1 MIGREDEVR
10 GYRDRVKLFQGL
22 VVVMFSFILARVVYL
37 QILKGD
43 DLRKYSE
50 ENRLKKDK
58 LFPTRGII
66 YDRNGKVIVDNRASF
81 DVVMLAQYYPKH
93 DPEMNARLAKTL
105 QISTEEL
112 MRRVDK
118 GRRGASFYP
127 VLLRSDVS
135 KDILA
140 AIEMDAHGFPGV
152 DIEVNVQRRYPY
164 SEIAAQLLG
173 YTGEVTPRD
182 IANDSKKLF
191 ESGDYIGKMG
201 IERTYDSYLRGTNGV
216 GYVEVDAMGR
226 RKKTEGAEKLLGFVA
241 QTEPVAGNNIYL
253 TLDADLEV
261 AAATAMK
268 KRNYMGSVVAV
279 DPRSGEILA
288 MVNSPSYDPG
298 MISGREVNSKIWTE
312 LRNNKDRPLR
322 NRAIQDHYPP
332 GSTFKLFVAVAGL
345 AEGVVSLKSNV
356 NCAGQMFF
364 GNRTFH
370 CWKRHGTA
378 DFVRAIKESCDVFFY
393 QLGNSL
399 GVDTIA
405 KYARWFGLGAPT
417 GIRLAGEQRGNI
429 PDSEWKLKTYKDV
442 WHPGETLSVAIGQGY
457 VDVTPIQLVTGYAAI
472 GNGGFV
478 YRPYLVR
485 RIEGRTGEVIK
496 EYQPEL
502 IRKIEI
508 PNEVFEAV
516 KEGLY
521 RVVNEPGGTAFL
533 SKSKLTSISGKT
545 GTAQVR
551 NFATMKDVKC
561 EALPYYDRHH
571 GWFVGYAPRE
581 NPQIAVV
588 AIAEHGCHGSS
599 AGPVVKE
606 VVDAYMTKQAA
617 LSGTPIVS
625 EAATKEAHAAAA
637 AVKKRATAKEE
648 TPAVPPVEPITPEVA
663 PPGSDE

>member
-10 GYRDRVKLFQGL
+10 GYRERVKLFQGI
-22 VVVMFSFILARVVYL
+22 VTIMFLFIASRLVYL
-37 QILKGD
+37 QIIKGD

-81 DVVMLAQYYPKH
+81 DVVMLAQFYPKN
-93 DPEMNARLAKTL
+93 DPTMNARLAKAL
-105 QISTEEL
+105 DMPVEEL
-112 MRRVDK
+112 GRRVDK
-118 GRRGASFYP
+118 GRKGASFYP
-127 VLLRSDVS
+127 VLLKSNVS

-140 AIEMDAHGFPGV
+140 AIETDAHAFPGV

-164 SEIAAQLLG
+164 SEIAAQVLG
-173 YTGEVTPRD
+173 YTGEVTTRD
-182 IANDSKKLF
+182 IAADTKKVL

-201 IERTYDSYLRGTNGV
+201 IERTYDSYLRGINGV

-226 RKKTEGAEKLLGFVA
+226 RKKSEGAEKLLGFVA
-241 QTEPVAGNNIYL
+241 QTEPVAGNNVYL

-261 AAATAMK
+261 AAASAMK
-268 KRNYMGSVVAV
+268 ARNYMGSVVAL

-288 MVNSPSYDPG
+288 LVNTPSYDPG
-298 MISGREVNSKIWTE
+298 TISGREVNSKVWTE

-332 GSTFKLFVAVAGL
+332 GSTFKLFVAIAGL
-345 AEGVVSLKSNV
+345 AEGLVSTKSTV
-356 NCAGQMFF
+356 NCSGHLPF
-364 GNRTFH
+364 GNRVFH
-370 CWKRHGTA
+370 CWKRHGVA
-378 DFVRAIKESCDVFFY
+378 DFIRSIKESCDVFYY
-393 QLGNSL
+393 QLGHQL

-405 KYARWFGLGAPT
+405 KYARWFGLGSQT

-429 PDSEWKLKTYKDV
+429 PDTEWKLKTYKDI

-508 PNEVFEAV
+508 PNEVFDAV
-516 KEGLY
+516 KEGLFK
-521 RVVNEPGGTAFL
+521 VINEPGGTAFL
-533 SKSKLTSISGKT
+533 SKSKLTQISGKT

-551 NFATMKDVKC
+551 NFSKMMEVKC
-561 EALPYYDRHH
+561 EKLPYYDRHH
-571 GWFVGYAPRE
+571 GWFVGYAPKE

-588 AIAEHGCHGSS
+588 VIAEHSCHGSS
-599 AGPVVKE
+599 AGPVVRE
-606 VVDAYMTKQAA
+606 VIDAYMMKQAA
-617 LSGTPIVS
+617 LSGTPIVT
-625 EAATKEAHAAAA
+625 E
-637 AVKKRATAKEE
+637 VTAKR
-648 TPAVPPVEPITPEVA
+648 VVEKRQPTVTGGAAPEPA
-663 PPGSDE
+663 PPATRINEEIPPGTDE